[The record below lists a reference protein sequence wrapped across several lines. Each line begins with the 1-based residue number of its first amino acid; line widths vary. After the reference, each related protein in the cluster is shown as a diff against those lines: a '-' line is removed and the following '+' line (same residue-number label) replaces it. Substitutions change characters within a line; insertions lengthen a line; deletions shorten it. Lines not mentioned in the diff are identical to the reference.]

1 MQNTTEIRLTAKQG
15 KCYDFVC
22 QYHSEH
28 GVVPTLQLIS
38 DHMNLASLSSPY
50 QIIKKLID
58 KGLLVRREG
67 VKGYF
72 MPDEPNGLTV
82 AVEPAPKPKQTVK
95 PEAVL
100 DSDEFQYVRLCPGQ
114 AAEIGDVYIGLVD
127 IETDKG
133 VAALEVIAPAAMGV
147 LRRDV
152 HSEDGQPRGISQ
164 CELLL
169 RCLEKT
175 RDLLNVEIEM
185 ARKAATG
192 SHFI

>member
-1 MQNTTEIRLTAKQG
+1 MQNTTEVRLTAKQG

-72 MPDEPNGLTV
+72 MPDEPNGMTV
-82 AVEPAPKPKQTVK
+82 AVEPAPKPKQIAE
-95 PEAVL
+95 PEIVL
-100 DSDEFQYVRLCPGQ
+100 GDNEFQYTRLRPGE
-114 AAEIGDVYIGLVD
+114 AAEIGEVYIGVVD
-127 IETDKG
+127 IEIDKRI
-133 VAALEVIAPAAMGV
+133 AAIEVMAPAAMGV
-147 LRRDV
+147 LRRGVLSAD
-152 HSEDGQPRGISQ
+152 DQPIHRTSDERLLCRLEKMRELIDAEISQ
-164 CELLL
+164 L
-169 RCLEKT
+169 KQ
-175 RDLLNVEIEM
+175 
-185 ARKAATG
+185 ASQA
-192 SHFI
+192 S